1 MILGK
6 VALAGEGATVTDRMT
21 ASWSVDIKRGADEVF
36 DYLADFSRHGEWSPK
51 PFRTE
56 DLPSGSASPGL
67 TFVSYGAIPGDKEH
81 RNEVNVTEVQR
92 PTRLVF
98 SSTEPNGEVFV
109 NTFTVTS
116 RDGGSHVER
125 EWDFPKPS
133 GVMGVMFPV
142 FMRAYVRPQVQKGLD
157 KLKQV
162 LESA

>member
-1 MILGK
+1 M
-6 VALAGEGATVTDRMT
+6 TDRVT
-21 ASWSVDIKRGADEVF
+21 ARWAVDIKRGAGEVF

-56 DLPSGSASPGL
+56 NLAPGPASPGL

-81 RNEVNVTEVQR
+81 RNEVAVTEVQR

-109 NTFTVTS
+109 NTFIVTPE
-116 RDGGSHVER
+116 DGASHVER
-125 EWDFPKPS
+125 EWDFPKPG
-133 GVMGVMFPV
+133 GVMGLLFPI

-157 KLKQV
+157 KLKEV
-162 LESA
+162 VETADSRNA